1 MEAQRTRRADAELA
15 VAIPTWRGGDLVT
28 RCLASLARQTQP
40 PDTVVIALARS
51 RVPPWQTPAGLSVEV
66 VEADRTTHFATT
78 ANRAL
83 RRLAGRDVVLLND
96 DTEAE
101 PPALAALAQ
110 ALRSRGPGIY
120 QPLVALQGTNRLD
133 NIGHRLFFDGF
144 NVAAERGSPRN
155 TVAPPKQAGAF
166 SGAAVL
172 LSAEVLY
179 ATGVFDEDFEA
190 FGEDLDLSL
199 RARRLGFPI
208 HVVEEAVIAHQ
219 LGASYGRA
227 NFQKVHRV
235 ERNRLRA
242 AIRSLPRSALLTLPV
257 WTTWRLALTAGAALA
272 GRGVGASVAPGAALG
287 VVTGTVAGIAA
298 APEAWRKRKADQ
310 PGWSVDDARMWQALW
325 AHRAGPRELWS
336 QL

>member
-1 MEAQRTRRADAELA
+1 MEEQRTRRAKSGLA
-15 VAIPTWRGGDLVT
+15 VAVPSWQGGDLVT
-28 RCLASLARQTQP
+28 RCLASLARQTEP
-40 PDTVVIALARS
+40 PDTVVVALARS
-51 RVPPWQTPAGLSVEV
+51 GAAPWRTPKGLSVEV
-66 VEADRTTHFATT
+66 VEADGATHFATT

-83 RRLAGRDVVLLND
+83 RRLAGRNVVLLND

-110 ALRSRGPGIY
+110 ALRQRGPGIY
-120 QPLVALQGTNRLD
+120 QPLVALQGTDRVD

-144 NVAAERGSPRN
+144 NVAAERGSPR
-155 TVAPPKQAGAF
+155 TLVVPSKQAGAF

-172 LSAEVLY
+172 LSAEVLG
-179 ATGVFDEDFEA
+179 AAGVFDEDLEA

-208 HVVEEAVIAHQ
+208 HVVENAVVSHQ

-227 NFQKVHRV
+227 DFRKVHRV

-242 AIRSLPRSALLTLPV
+242 AIRSLPRTALLTLPV
-257 WTTWRLALTAGAALA
+257 WTTWRLALTAGAAVA

-287 VVTGTVAGIAA
+287 VVTGTVAGLAA

-310 PGWSVDDARMWQALW
+310 PDWSVDDASMWRALW
-325 AHRAGPRELWS
+325 THRAGPRELWS